1 VDSPD
6 VWLRTACRISV
17 SRQTIS
23 GSQPG
28 RRRGG
33 RRGCAV
39 DADIREVAV
48 EPSRRMIQQRS
59 SLSSTVQAS
68 AEALPFP
75 DGTFDAAL
83 AVLTLHH
90 WTDWRRGLSEMRR
103 GF

>member
-1 VDSPD
+1 
-6 VWLRTACRISV
+6 
-17 SRQTIS
+17 
-23 GSQPG
+23 
-28 RRRGG
+28 
-33 RRGCAV
+33 
-39 DADIREVAV
+39 
-48 EPSRRMIQQRS
+48 MIQQRS

-90 WTDWRRGLSEMRR
+90 STDWRRGLSEMRR